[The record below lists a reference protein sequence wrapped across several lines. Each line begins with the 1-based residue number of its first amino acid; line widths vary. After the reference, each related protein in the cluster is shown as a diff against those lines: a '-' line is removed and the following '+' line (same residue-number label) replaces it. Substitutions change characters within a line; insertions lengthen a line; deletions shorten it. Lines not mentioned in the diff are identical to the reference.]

1 MVRLRNVLMAVALG
15 AGVVGC
21 SHPPT
26 YAHWSL
32 FHCSEC
38 DDFPTP
44 AYGPNYSMT
53 PGSYS
58 GPKSENKPDASRMTT
73 PSSSNVPP
81 PNNEAIEPPPNER
94 PIAQPVSPNTTPTPP
109 TPPAMTSPGTP

>member
-15 AGVVGC
+15 TGVIGC
-21 SHPPT
+21 THPPT
-26 YAHWSL
+26 FAHFSL

-44 AYGPNYSMT
+44 AYGPNYSMA

-58 GPKSENKPDASRMTT
+58 GPASENKPDASRMTT
-73 PSSSNVPP
+73 PVVF
-81 PNNEAIEPPPNER
+81 ER
-94 PIAQPVSPNTTPTPP
+94 PGGQ
-109 TPPAMTSPGTP
+109 

>member
-1 MVRLRNVLMAVALG
+1 MVRLRNALMAVVALG
-15 AGVVGC
+15 FGVTGC

-26 YAHWSL
+26 YAHFSL

-44 AYGPNYSMT
+44 AYGPGYSQV

-58 GPKSENKPDASRMTT
+58 GPKSENRPDASRMTT
-73 PSSSNVPP
+73 PSSSNVPA
-81 PNNEAIEPPPNER
+81 PNNEAIEPPPDER
-94 PIAQPVSPNTTPTPP
+94 PINQPAAPDAT
-109 TPPAMTSPGTP
+109 TPPATPGPGSP

>member
-1 MVRLRNVLMAVALG
+1 MVRLRNVLMAVTLG
-15 AGVVGC
+15 AGVMGC

-26 YAHWSL
+26 YAHFSI

-44 AYGPNYSMT
+44 AYGPNYSMP

-58 GPKSENKPDASRMTT
+58 GPASENKPDASRMTT
-73 PSSSNVPP
+73 PSTSNVPP
-81 PNNEAIEPPPNER
+81 PNNEAIEPPPNAR
-94 PIAQPVSPNTTPTPP
+94 PITPP
-109 TPPAMTSPGTP
+109 ETTPPAAPPATAAPGTP

>member
-15 AGVVGC
+15 TAVAGC

-44 AYGPNYSMT
+44 SYGPNYSMA
-53 PGSYS
+53 PGGYS
-58 GPKSENKPDASRMTT
+58 GPASENKPDASRMTT
-73 PSSSNVPP
+73 PSSSNVPA
-81 PNNEAIEPPPNER
+81 PNNESIVTPPEER
-94 PIAQPVSPNTTPTPP
+94 PITPPGTPNATPP
-109 TPPAMTSPGTP
+109 TPPAATPPPGETP

>member
-15 AGVVGC
+15 AGVTGC

-26 YAHWSL
+26 YAHFSL

-44 AYGPNYSMT
+44 SYGPNYSMA

-73 PSSSNVPP
+73 PSSSNVPT
-81 PNNEAIEPPPNER
+81 PNNEAIETPPEER
-94 PIAQPVSPNTTPTPP
+94 PITQPTSPETT
-109 TPPAMTSPGTP
+109 TPPATPSVGTP